1 VPPRHVYVHVPFC
14 ARRCSYCDFSIAVR
28 AKLPVAEYL
37 SALRVELTLRYGAG
51 KPWPVDTIYLGGGTP
66 SALGADVGRLMDLL
80 REFVQPS
87 GAEGAEAEGA
97 ERAEVT
103 LEANP
108 EHVTPRM
115 AAAWREAGVNRL
127 SLGAQSFDPKVLA
140 WMHRT
145 HRVDDISR
153 AVDAARSARLEN
165 VSLDLIFA
173 LPTKLGRDWEA
184 DLNRALALTPAH
196 ISLYGLTVE
205 PTTPLSRWIARG
217 ETTPA
222 DDGVYAGEFLRAHAL
237 ATSAGFDHY
246 EVSNFALPGRHSRHN
261 SAYWSGAPYA
271 GLGPSAH
278 EFDGTTRRWNVA
290 PYAAWCTALAAGL
303 DPVAGSEHLTQE
315 NRQTERIYLGLRT
328 ADGLPIEPGDEPVID
343 SWEQQ
348 NWAERHGLGE
358 AEVSNRPVERRG
370 AAASTRGGAAR
381 VVLTADGWLRLD
393 ALATDLTYARSRS

>member
-1 VPPRHVYVHVPFC
+1 MPPRHIYVHVPFC

-37 SALRVELTLRYGAG
+37 SALRVELTLRYGADR
-51 KPWPVDTIYLGGGTP
+51 PWPVDTIYLGGGTP

-115 AAAWREAGVNRL
+115 AAAWQEAGVNRL

-153 AVDAARSARLEN
+153 AVHAARSARLEN

-173 LPTKLGRDWEA
+173 LPTKLGRDWDD
-184 DLNRALALTPAH
+184 DLNRALALDPAH

-205 PTTPLSRWIARG
+205 PATPLARWIARG

-222 DDGVYAGEFLRAHAL
+222 DDAVYAGEFLRAHAM
-237 ATSAGFDHY
+237 ATSSGFDHY
-246 EVSNFALPGRHSRHN
+246 EVSNFTLPGRHSRHN
-261 SAYWSGAPYA
+261 SAYWSGTPYA
-271 GLGPSAH
+271 GLGPSSH

-290 PYAAWCTALAAGL
+290 PYAEWCSTLRAGK
-303 DPVAGSEHLTQE
+303 DPIGGSEQLTRENQE
-315 NRQTERIYLGLRT
+315 TERVYLGLRT
-328 ADGLPIEPGDEPVID
+328 ASGLVIEPGDEPVID

-348 NWAERHGLGE
+348 NWAD
-358 AEVSNRPVERRG
+358 RR
-370 AAASTRGGAAR
+370 ADRAI
-381 VVLTADGWLRLD
+381 LTPDGWLRLD

>member
-1 VPPRHVYVHVPFC
+1 MPPRHVYVHVPFC

-37 SALRVELTLRYGAG
+37 SALRAELTLRYGTDR
-51 KPWPVDTIYLGGGTP
+51 PWPVDTIYLGGGTP

-80 REFVQPS
+80 REFVQPAS
-87 GAEGAEAEGA
+87 D
-97 ERAEVT
+97 AEVT

-127 SLGAQSFDPKVLA
+127 SLGAQSFDSRVLA

-173 LPTKLGRDWEA
+173 LPTKLDRDWDA

-205 PTTPLSRWIARG
+205 PATPLARWIARG

-222 DDGVYAGEFLRAHAL
+222 DDGVYAGEFLRAHAM

-278 EFDGTTRRWNVA
+278 EFDGTTRRWNIA
-290 PYAAWCTALAAGL
+290 PYAEWCSTLRTGK
-303 DPVAGSEHLTQE
+303 DPIGGAEQLTRENQE
-315 NRQTERIYLGLRT
+315 TERVYLGLRT
-328 ADGLPIEPGDEPVID
+328 ASGLVIEPGDEPVID

-348 NWAERHGLGE
+348 NWAD
-358 AEVSNRPVERRG
+358 RR
-370 AAASTRGGAAR
+370 ADRAI
-381 VVLTADGWLRLD
+381 LTPDGWLRLD

>member
-1 VPPRHVYVHVPFC
+1 MPPRHLYVHVPFC

-37 SALRVELTLRYGAG
+37 SALRVELTLRHGADG
-51 KPWPVDTIYLGGGTP
+51 PWPVDTIYLGGGTP

-80 REFVQPS
+80 REFVQPTS
-87 GAEGAEAEGA
+87 GAEGGEGAGDAEG
-97 ERAEVT
+97 AEVT

-127 SLGAQSFDPKVLA
+127 SLGAQSFDSKVLA

-184 DLNRALALTPAH
+184 DLNRAIALDPAH

-205 PTTPLSRWIARG
+205 PATPLSRWIARG

-222 DDGVYAGEFLRAHAL
+222 DDGVYAGEFLRAHAM
-237 ATSAGFDHY
+237 AASAGFDHY

-290 PYAAWCTALAAGL
+290 PYAEWCSTLRAGK
-303 DPVAGSEHLTQE
+303 DPIGGSEQLTRENQE
-315 NRQTERIYLGLRT
+315 TERVYLGLRT
-328 ADGLPIEPGDEPVID
+328 ASGLVIEPGDEPVID

-348 NWAERHGLGE
+348 NWAD
-358 AEVSNRPVERRG
+358 RR
-370 AAASTRGGAAR
+370 ADRAI
-381 VVLTADGWLRLD
+381 LTPDGWLRLD

>member
-1 VPPRHVYVHVPFC
+1 MPPRHVYVHVPFC

-28 AKLPVAEYL
+28 ARLPVAEYL
-37 SALRVELTLRYGAG
+37 GALSAEFALRYGAHR
-51 KPWPVDTIYLGGGTP
+51 PWPVDTIYLGGGTP
-66 SALGADVGRLMDLL
+66 SAFGADVARLMDVL
-80 REFVQPS
+80 REFLDPTPS
-87 GAEGAEAEGA
+87 
-97 ERAEVT
+97 AEVT

-108 EHVTPRM
+108 EHVTPRN
-115 AAAWREAGVNRL
+115 AAAWREAGINRL
-127 SLGAQSFDPKVLA
+127 SLGAQSFDPRVLT

-153 AVDAARSARLEN
+153 AVDAARSARVEN

-173 LPTKLGRDWEA
+173 LPPKLGRDWEE

-205 PTTPLSRWIARG
+205 PATPLSRWIARG

-303 DPVAGSEHLTQE
+303 DPIAGSEHLTQE

-328 ADGLPIEPGDEPVID
+328 TDGLPIEPGDEPVID

-348 NWAERHGLGE
+348 NWAERR
-358 AEVSNRPVERRG
+358 AKR
-370 AAASTRGGAAR
+370 A
-381 VVLTADGWLRLD
+381 VLTADGWLRLD

>member
-1 VPPRHVYVHVPFC
+1 MTAQFDGVKPAIFPDVPPRHVYVHVPFC

-37 SALRVELTLRYGAG
+37 SALGAELTLRYAG
-51 KPWPVDTIYLGGGTP
+51 HSPWPVDTIYLGGGTP
-66 SALGADVGRLMDLL
+66 SALGADVARLMELL
-80 REFVQPS
+80 LQFVQPAS
-87 GAEGAEAEGA
+87 D
-97 ERAEVT
+97 AEVT

-108 EHVTPRM
+108 EHVTPRNV
-115 AAAWREAGVNRL
+115 AGWREAGINRL
-127 SLGAQSFDPKVLA
+127 SLGAQSFDAKVLT

-145 HRVDDISR
+145 HGVDHISR
-153 AVDAARSARLEN
+153 AVDAARSARVEN

-173 LPTKLGRDWEA
+173 LPEKLGRDWDA
-184 DLNRALALTPAH
+184 DLSRALALDPAH

-205 PTTPLSRWIARG
+205 PATPLSRWISRG

-222 DDGVYAGEFLRAHAL
+222 DDGVYANDFLRAHAM

-261 SAYWSGAPYA
+261 SAYWSGVPYA

-290 PYAAWCTALAAGL
+290 PYAAWRSKLSAGRDPIGAA
-303 DPVAGSEHLTQE
+303 EELTRENQE
-315 NRQTERIYLGLRT
+315 TERVYLGLRT
-328 ADGLPIEPGDEPVID
+328 TSGLAIEPGDEPVID

-348 NWAERHGLGE
+348 HW
-358 AEVSNRPVERRG
+358 VSRR
-370 AAASTRGGAAR
+370 TRGGATRA
-381 VVLTADGWLRLD
+381 VLTPDGWLRLD

>member
-37 SALRVELTLRYGAG
+37 SALGAELTLRYGG
-51 KPWPVDTIYLGGGTP
+51 DGPWPVDTIYLGGGTP
-66 SALGADVGRLMDLL
+66 SALGEDVARLMDVL
-80 REFVQPS
+80 RAFLDPTPT
-87 GAEGAEAEGA
+87 
-97 ERAEVT
+97 AEVT

-115 AAAWREAGVNRL
+115 VAAWRDAGINRL
-127 SLGAQSFDPKVLA
+127 SLGAQSFDSKALA

-153 AVDAARSARLEN
+153 AVDVARSARVEN

-173 LPTKLGRDWEA
+173 LPPKLGRDWEE
-184 DLNRALALTPAH
+184 DLNRALALKPAH

-205 PTTPLSRWIARG
+205 PATPLSRWIARG
-217 ETTPA
+217 ETTTA

-237 ATSAGFDHY
+237 ATAAGFDHY

-303 DPVAGSEHLTQE
+303 DPIAGSEHLTQE
-315 NRQTERIYLGLRT
+315 NRQTELIYLGLRT
-328 ADGLPIEPGDEPVID
+328 TDGVPIEPGDEPVID

-348 NWAERHGLGE
+348 QWAERR
-358 AEVSNRPVERRG
+358 AKR
-370 AAASTRGGAAR
+370 A
-381 VVLTADGWLRLD
+381 VLTANGWLRLD
-393 ALATDLTYARSRS
+393 SLATDLTYARSRSYRCLGH

>member
-1 VPPRHVYVHVPFC
+1 VKPAIFHDVPPRHVYVHVPFC

-37 SALRVELTLRYGAG
+37 SALRTELALRYGAYR
-51 KPWPVDTIYLGGGTP
+51 PWPVDTIYFGGGTP
-66 SALGADVGRLMDLL
+66 SALGVDVARLMEVL
-80 REFVQPS
+80 REFLDPTPD
-87 GAEGAEAEGA
+87 
-97 ERAEVT
+97 AEVT

-108 EHVTPRM
+108 EHVTARM
-115 AAAWREAGVNRL
+115 VTAWREAGINRL
-127 SLGAQSFDPKVLA
+127 SLGAQSFDPKTLA

-145 HRVDDISR
+145 HRVDDILR

-173 LPTKLGRDWEA
+173 LPPKLGRDWET
-184 DLNRALALTPAH
+184 DLNRALALDPAH

-205 PTTPLSRWIARG
+205 PATPLSRWIARG

-222 DDGVYAGEFLRAHAL
+222 DDAVYAGEFLRAHAM

-278 EFDGTTRRWNVA
+278 EFDGTTRRWNVP
-290 PYAAWCTALAAGL
+290 PYAEWASTLHAGN
-303 DPVAGSEHLTQE
+303 DPIGGAEELTRE
-315 NRQTERIYLGLRT
+315 NRETERVYLGLRT
-328 ADGLPIEPGDEPVID
+328 ASGLVIEPGDEPVID

-348 NWAERHGLGE
+348 NWAD
-358 AEVSNRPVERRG
+358 RR
-370 AAASTRGGAAR
+370 ADRA
-381 VVLTADGWLRLD
+381 VLTPDGWLRLD

>member
-1 VPPRHVYVHVPFC
+1 VRPRHVYVHVPFC

-37 SALRVELTLRYGAG
+37 SALRTELALRYGADR
-51 KPWPVDTIYLGGGTP
+51 PWPVDTIYLGGGTP

-80 REFVQPS
+80 REFVQPTT
-87 GAEGAEAEGA
+87 GATG
-97 ERAEVT
+97 AEVT

-153 AVDAARSARLEN
+153 AVDAARSACLEN

-173 LPTKLGRDWEA
+173 LPPKLGRDWEA
-184 DLNRALALTPAH
+184 DLNRALALDPAH
-196 ISLYGLTVE
+196 ISLYGLIVE

-222 DDGVYAGEFLRAHAL
+222 DDGVYAGEFLRAHAM

-278 EFDGTTRRWNVA
+278 EFDGTTRRWNVS
-290 PYAAWCTALAAGL
+290 PYAAWVSTLGAGD
-303 DPVAGSEHLTQE
+303 DPIGGAEQLTQE
-315 NRQTERIYLGLRT
+315 NRETERVYLGLRT
-328 ADGLPIEPGDEPVID
+328 RTGLVIEPGDEPVID

-348 NWAERHGLGE
+348 NWAERRGLGE

>member
-28 AKLPVAEYL
+28 SKLPVAEYL
-37 SALRVELTLRYGAG
+37 SALRAELTLRYGTDR
-51 KPWPVDTIYLGGGTP
+51 PWPVDTIYLGGGTP

-80 REFVQPS
+80 REFVQPTS
-87 GAEGAEAEGA
+87 DADGAKG
-97 ERAEVT
+97 AEVT

-108 EHVTPRM
+108 EHVTPGN
-115 AAAWREAGVNRL
+115 AAAWREAGINRL
-127 SLGAQSFDPKVLA
+127 SLGAQSFDPRVLA

-153 AVDAARSARLEN
+153 AVDAARSARVEN

-173 LPTKLGRDWEA
+173 LPTKLDRDWDA

-205 PTTPLSRWIARG
+205 PATPLARWIARG

-222 DDGVYAGEFLRAHAL
+222 DDGVYAGEFLRAHAM

-261 SAYWSGAPYA
+261 SAYWSGVPYA

-290 PYAAWCTALAAGL
+290 PYAEWCSTLRAGK
-303 DPVAGSEHLTQE
+303 DPIGGAEQLTRENQE
-315 NRQTERIYLGLRT
+315 TERVYLGLRT
-328 ADGLPIEPGDEPVID
+328 ASGLVIEPGDEPVID

-348 NWAERHGLGE
+348 NWAD
-358 AEVSNRPVERRG
+358 RR
-370 AAASTRGGAAR
+370 ADRAI
-381 VVLTADGWLRLD
+381 LTPDGWLRLD

>member
-1 VPPRHVYVHVPFC
+1 
-14 ARRCSYCDFSIAVR
+14 VR

-37 SALRVELTLRYGAG
+37 SALRTELALRYGADR
-51 KPWPVDTIYLGGGTP
+51 PWPVDTIYLGGGTP

-80 REFVQPS
+80 REFVQPTS
-87 GAEGAEAEGA
+87 GATGATGA
-97 ERAEVT
+97 AGAAGAADSEDAKGADGADGADGAKGAEVT

-153 AVDAARSARLEN
+153 AVDAARSACLEN

-173 LPTKLGRDWEA
+173 LPPKLGRDWEA
-184 DLNRALALTPAH
+184 DLNRALAFDPAH

-222 DDGVYAGEFLRAHAL
+222 DDGVYAGEFLRAHAM

-278 EFDGTTRRWNVA
+278 EFDGTTRRWNVS
-290 PYAAWCTALAAGL
+290 PYAAWVSTLGAG
-303 DPVAGSEHLTQE
+303 DYPIGGAEQLTQE
-315 NRQTERIYLGLRT
+315 NRETERVYLGLRT
-328 ADGLPIEPGDEPVID
+328 RTGLVIEPGDEPVID
-343 SWEQQ
+343 SWERQ
-348 NWAERHGLGE
+348 NWAERRGLGE

>member
-37 SALRVELTLRYGAG
+37 SALGAELTLRYGG
-51 KPWPVDTIYLGGGTP
+51 DGPWPVDTIYLGGGTP
-66 SALGADVGRLMDLL
+66 SAFGADVPRLMDVL
-80 REFVQPS
+80 RAFLDPTPT
-87 GAEGAEAEGA
+87 
-97 ERAEVT
+97 AEVT

-115 AAAWREAGVNRL
+115 VAAWRDAGINRL
-127 SLGAQSFDPKVLA
+127 SLGAQSFDSKALA

-153 AVDAARSARLEN
+153 AVDAARSARVEN

-173 LPTKLGRDWEA
+173 LPPKLGRDWEE

-205 PTTPLSRWIARG
+205 PATPLSRWIARG

-278 EFDGTTRRWNVA
+278 EFDGLTRRWNVA
-290 PYAAWCTALAAGL
+290 PYVAWRTALAEGL
-303 DPVAGSEHLTQE
+303 DPIAGSEHLTQE
-315 NRQTERIYLGLRT
+315 NRLTERIYLGLRT
-328 ADGLPIEPGDEPVID
+328 TDGLPIEPGDEPVID

-348 NWAERHGLGE
+348 NWAERR
-358 AEVSNRPVERRG
+358 AKR
-370 AAASTRGGAAR
+370 A
-381 VVLTADGWLRLD
+381 VLTADGWLRLD